1 MYVCAHIGMCRKV
14 CVYASVFICM
24 WRPEVKFVC
33 DSSGAIHL
41 VLRVLFMYVWW
52 IHTVNTVLLGGFIL
66 FLLMYECIRGVC
78 AYLHACECNISVC
91 AYMCTCMERPRLA
104 MDIFLD
110 RSPLYVLR

>member
-52 IHTVNTVLLGGFIL
+52 IHTVNTVLPSA
-66 FLLMYECIRGVC
+66 FLLFYLHMDVLGVC
-78 AYLHACECNISVC
+78 VHICMHVSAASEFVHACAHVW
-91 AYMCTCMERPRLA
+91 RGP
-104 MDIFLD
+104 DWQ
-110 RSPLYVLR
+110 